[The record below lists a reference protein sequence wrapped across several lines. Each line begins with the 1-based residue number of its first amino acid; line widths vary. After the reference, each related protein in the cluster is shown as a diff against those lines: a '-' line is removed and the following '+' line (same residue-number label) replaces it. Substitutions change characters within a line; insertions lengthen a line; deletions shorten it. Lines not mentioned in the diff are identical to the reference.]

1 MGKNKDIKLLH
12 EVTGLSYKECRAR
25 MKRHSWNYSKAL
37 FDGNP
42 FVCCLD
48 EGLDKFMKAVSDAAG
63 MIADAVNDIADAL
76 AKAFKNVD
84 FEKLR
89 VNKS

>member
-1 MGKNKDIKLLH
+1 MGRNKDIKLLH

-25 MKRHSWNYSKAL
+25 MKRHSWNFSRAL

-48 EGLDKFMKAVSDAAG
+48 QGLDELLKAVSAAAE
-63 MIADAVNDIADAL
+63 MAADAVNGVADAL
-76 AKAFKNVD
+76 AKVIKNLN
-84 FEKLR
+84 FEKIR

>member
-12 EVTGLSYKECRAR
+12 EVTGLSYKECRAM
-25 MKRHSWNYSKAL
+25 MKRHSWNFSKAL

-48 EGLDKFMKAVSDAAG
+48 EGLDKFMKAVSDAAE
-63 MIADAVNDIADAL
+63 MIADAVNDVADAL
-76 AKAFKNVD
+76 AEAIKKAN

>member
-1 MGKNKDIKLLH
+1 MGRNKDIKLLH

-25 MKRHSWNYSKAL
+25 MKRHSWNFSRAL

-42 FVCCLD
+42 FGCLSD
-48 EGLDKFMKAVSDAAG
+48 GFKKFQKAVSDAAE
-63 MIADAVNDIADAL
+63 MIADAVNVIADAFVE
-76 AKAFKNVD
+76 AYKNVD
-84 FEKLR
+84 FEKIR

>member
-1 MGKNKDIKLLH
+1 MGRNKDIKLLH

-25 MKRHSWNYSKAL
+25 MKRHSWNFSRAL

-48 EGLDKFMKAVSDAAG
+48 QGLDEFIKAVSDAAE
-63 MIADAVNDIADAL
+63 MIADAVNGVADAL
-76 AKAFKNVD
+76 VKAFKKVN
-84 FEKLR
+84 FEKIR

>member
-25 MKRHSWNYSKAL
+25 MKRHSWNFSKAL
-37 FDGNP
+37 FDGNN
-42 FVCCLD
+42 
-48 EGLDKFMKAVSDAAG
+48 EGFDKLLKAVSDAAE
-63 MIADAVNDIADAL
+63 MIADAVNDVADAL
-76 AKAFKNVD
+76 AEAIKKAN

>member
-1 MGKNKDIKLLH
+1 MGRNKDIKLLH

-25 MKRHSWNYSKAL
+25 MKRHSWNFSKAL

-48 EGLDKFMKAVSDAAG
+48 EGLDKFMKAVSDAAEAIG
-63 MIADAVNDIADAL
+63 EMVNNVADTLV
-76 AKAFKNVD
+76 KAFKNVD
-84 FEKLR
+84 FEKIR

>member
-1 MGKNKDIKLLH
+1 MSRNKDIKLLH

-25 MKRHSWNYSKAL
+25 MKRCGWDVSKAF

-48 EGLDKFMKAVSDAAG
+48 QGFDELLKAVSDAAE
-63 MIADAVNDIADAL
+63 MVADAVNGVADAMT
-76 AKAFKNVD
+76 KVIKKVN
-84 FEKLR
+84 FEKIR

>member
-1 MGKNKDIKLLH
+1 MGRNKDIKLLH

-25 MKRHSWNYSKAL
+25 MKRHSWNFSKAL

-42 FVCCLD
+42 LYQGID
-48 EGLDKFMKAVSDAAG
+48 EVLKAVSDAAE
-63 MIADAVNDIADAL
+63 MVADAVNGIADAL
-76 AKAFKNVD
+76 AKALKNLD
-84 FEKLR
+84 FEKIR